1 MVGLVRGVHGLR
13 GMVRVEI
20 LTDNEDRFAVGS
32 VLHPEGDDRRLT
44 IASAQRDGP
53 GLLVK
58 FNEIRDRNAADG
70 LRETYLE
77 AEIGDELPADT
88 FYWHDIVGSRVLSTE
103 GEDLGAVA
111 DIFRVGESEVYVV
124 RGPRGELLVP
134 AVQAVVREMAPAEKR
149 IVIDAAALGLNSDEE
164 MDEAAEGDTR

>member
-32 VLHPEGDDRRLT
+32 VLYPEGDDRGLT
-44 IASAQRDGP
+44 IASAQHDGP

-58 FNEIRDRNAADG
+58 FNEVRDRNAADG
-70 LRETYLE
+70 LRQLYLE

-88 FYWHDIVGSRVLSTE
+88 FYWHEIVGSRVVSTE
-103 GEDLGAVA
+103 GADLGTVA

-124 RGPRGELLVP
+124 RGSRGEILVP
-134 AVQAVVREMAPAEKR
+134 AVQAVVHELVPTEKR
-149 IVIDAAALGLNSDEE
+149 IVVDASALGLNAEDEPGE
-164 MDEAAEGDTR
+164 ERAE